1 MYTKMTA
8 AELRSALYT
17 LDFTQRDLAELL
29 SYSLSQINA
38 MCRDRTEVPKAVE
51 FIVRLILLHPKLKD
65 LIIGWH
71 IEQTTGEPNIAQAE
85 FMNMVAQGEYAAD
98 LLKAKDD
105 QIRVIRDEI
114 TNLNEQNAGLNKEL
128 RRLRRDQ
135 KRAMALIEALIEE
148 GVIDPAQD
156 CPELFPK
163 PKTEPTV
170 EGVH

>member
-1 MYTKMTA
+1 MHKMTA
-8 AELRSALYT
+8 ADLRSNLYL

-38 MCRDRTEVPKAVE
+38 MCRDRTEIPRSVD
-51 FIVRLILLHPKLKD
+51 FIVRLLLLHPKLRD

-71 IEQTTGEPNIAQAE
+71 MEQSTGETNLAQAE
-85 FMNMVAQGEYAAD
+85 FMALIAQGEHAAD

-105 QIRVIRDEI
+105 QIRAVKDEVS
-114 TNLNEQNAGLNKEL
+114 NLNDQNAILNKEL
-128 RRLRRDQ
+128 KRLRRDQ

-148 GVIDPAQD
+148 GVVDPAQD

-163 PKTEPTV
+163 LKSEPAV

>member
-1 MYTKMTA
+1 MYAKMTA

-38 MCRDRTEVPKAVE
+38 MCRDRTEVPTSVD
-51 FIVRLILLHPKLKD
+51 FIVRLLVLHPKLRD

-71 IEQTTGEPNIAQAE
+71 IEQTTGEPNVAQAE
-85 FMNMVAQGEYAAD
+85 FMNMISQGEHAAE

-105 QIRVIRDEI
+105 QIRSVRDEVS
-114 TNLNEQNAGLNKEL
+114 NLNDQNALLNKEL

-148 GVIDPAQD
+148 GVVDPAQD